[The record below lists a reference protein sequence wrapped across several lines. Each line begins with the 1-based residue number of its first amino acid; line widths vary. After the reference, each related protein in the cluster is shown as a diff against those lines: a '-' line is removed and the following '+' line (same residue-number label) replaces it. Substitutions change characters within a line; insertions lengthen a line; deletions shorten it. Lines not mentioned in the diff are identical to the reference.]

1 MMRDEEVRMHNVHT
15 ALVVV
20 ALASAALLLAQSR
33 ERLFAGI
40 AFIGAAI
47 EALIVFKLMTLSVTT
62 IRIDVILPALL
73 VVGGGMA
80 WYRTTEKSHVTAAT
94 LVTIVGVVQLLEA
107 LRVLS

>member
-1 MMRDEEVRMHNVHT
+1 MHDLHT

-20 ALASAALLLAQSR
+20 AFASAALLLAQSS

-40 AFIGAAI
+40 AFIAAGI
-47 EALIVFKLMTLSVTT
+47 ECLLVFKLMTLSLSS

-80 WYRTTEKSHVTAAT
+80 WYRTSGKSHVTAST
-94 LVTIVGVVQLLEA
+94 LITVVGLLQLLES
-107 LRVLS
+107 LKVLS

>member
-1 MMRDEEVRMHNVHT
+1 MLGAWRVPMHHVDH

-20 ALASAALLLAQSR
+20 ALASSALLLAQSS

-40 AFIGAAI
+40 AFLAAGV
-47 EALIVFKLMTLSVTT
+47 EALLVFGLMTLSLSS

-73 VVGGGMA
+73 VIGGGIA
-80 WYRTTEKSHVTAAT
+80 WYRTTAKSHVTAST
-94 LVTIVGVVQLLEA
+94 LITFIGLFQLFIA

>member
-1 MMRDEEVRMHNVHT
+1 MHDLHT

-20 ALASAALLLAQSR
+20 AFASAALLLAQSS

-40 AFIGAAI
+40 AFIAAGI
-47 EALIVFKLMTLSVTT
+47 ECLLVFKLMTLSLSS

-80 WYRTTEKSHVTAAT
+80 WYRTSGKSHVTAST
-94 LVTIVGVVQLLEA
+94 LVTVVGLLQLLES

>member
-1 MMRDEEVRMHNVHT
+1 MHNVQH

-20 ALASAALLLAQSR
+20 ALLSSALLLAQSS

-40 AFIGAAI
+40 AFIAAGI
-47 EALIVFKLMTLSVTT
+47 EALLAFHLMTLSLSS

-80 WYRTTEKSHVTAAT
+80 WYRTSGKSHVTASTLIT
-94 LVTIVGVVQLLEA
+94 LVGALQLLEA
-107 LRVLS
+107 IRVLS